1 MSDFAPEICR
11 QRLLLE
17 GYYTIEVTRAVVYDF
32 LIDLAHHLE
41 LKTYG
46 EPVVHSPSG
55 EGKERNQGFDAFV
68 PLIDSGISLYV
79 WTQAKFFSIVIYSCK
94 RFSDREAIGFTQ
106 EYFGALGEFVHL
118 TF

>member
-1 MSDFAPEICR
+1 MSDFAPEIYR

-17 GYYTIEVTRAVVYDF
+17 GYYTIEVTRAGVYDF
-32 LIDLAHHLE
+32 LIGLAHHLE

-46 EPVVHSPSG
+46 EPIVHSPSG

-79 WTQAKFFSIVIYSCK
+79 WTQAKFFSVVIFSCK
-94 RFSDREAIGFTQ
+94 AFDDDAAKKYVIDFFKVSGDMVSEAF
-106 EYFGALGEFVHL
+106 
-118 TF
+118 